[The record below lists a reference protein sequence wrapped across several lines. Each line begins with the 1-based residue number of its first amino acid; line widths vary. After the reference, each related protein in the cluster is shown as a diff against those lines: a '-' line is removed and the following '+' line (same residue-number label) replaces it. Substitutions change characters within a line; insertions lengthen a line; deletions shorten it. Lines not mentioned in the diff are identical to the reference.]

1 VHEQEGPVLLADLV
15 DSVAE
20 LTKNPKTVVDDV
32 LRAALNAIEGS
43 VSKGQTVNLVG
54 FGRFEVYQRTA
65 RVGRNLRT
73 GETLKIP
80 ATRSVR
86 FKIGKRLRDAASTP
100 ARKGGGKGKKKA

>member
-1 VHEQEGPVLLADLV
+1 MLLADLV
-15 DSVAE
+15 DTVAE
-20 LTKNPKTVVDDV
+20 QTKTSKTVVDDV
-32 LRAALNAIEGS
+32 LRAALATIEGS
-43 VSKGQTVNLVG
+43 VSEGQTVNLVG

-100 ARKGGGKGKKKA
+100 AAKSGRGKKKA

>member
-1 VHEQEGPVLLADLV
+1 MLLADLV
-15 DSVAE
+15 DTVAGE
-20 LTKNPKTVVDDV
+20 TKNAKTVVEEI
-32 LRAALNAIEGS
+32 LRSALASIEGS
-43 VSKGQTVNLVG
+43 VAKGDTVNLVG

-86 FKIGKRLRDAASTP
+86 FKVGKRLRDAAGSP
-100 ARKGGGKGKKKA
+100 APKKGAKGKKAKKG

>member
-1 VHEQEGPVLLADLV
+1 MLLADLV
-15 DSVAE
+15 DSVADE
-20 LTKNPKTVVDDV
+20 TKNPKTVVDDV
-32 LRAALNAIEGS
+32 LRAALGAIENS
-43 VSKGQTVNLVG
+43 VSKGDTVNLVG

-86 FKIGKRLRDAASTP
+86 FKVGKRLRDAASTP
-100 ARKGGGKGKKKA
+100 KKGGKAKKK

>member
-1 VHEQEGPVLLADLV
+1 MLLADLV
-15 DSVAE
+15 DSVADA
-20 LTKNPKTVVDDV
+20 TKNPKTVVEEI
-32 LRAALNAIEGS
+32 LRSALAAIEGS
-43 VSKGQTVNLVG
+43 VAKGNTVNLVG

-100 ARKGGGKGKKKA
+100 APKRGGGKAKKAKKG

>member
-1 VHEQEGPVLLADLV
+1 MLLADLV

-20 LTKNPKTVVDDV
+20 QTKNPKTIVDDV
-32 LRAALNAIEGS
+32 LRAALAAIEGS

-100 ARKGGGKGKKKA
+100 AKRGTTKAKKKG

>member
-1 VHEQEGPVLLADLV
+1 MLLADLV
-15 DSVAE
+15 DSVADG
-20 LTKNPKTVVDDV
+20 TKNPKTVVEEI
-32 LRAALNAIEGS
+32 LRSALASIEGS
-43 VSKGQTVNLVG
+43 VAKGDTVNLVG

-86 FKIGKRLRDAASTP
+86 FKVGKRLRDAAGSP
-100 ARKGGGKGKKKA
+100 PPKKGAKAKKAKKG